1 MSNILKYQNP
11 SSPLLK
17 PWKALEKMKY
27 EAIPDSTF
35 TRDKTGIGSIEYF
48 SADNNNGITYL
59 NGYHKTHPKPGT
71 DVILYDPA
79 TNDQQDVRLD
89 ALHFMPKDPIYGAL
103 YDEYLLAA
111 RDGDVAYNADKLLQE
126 YIDSDK
132 LEQAFKTYDVKNISE
147 LRERLFLNEADGL
160 LRNMFIEGTPEYI
173 KSKRYYPDK
182 TQLEQWNVH
191 LMPYINN
198 IKTYLE
204 TGVKPEHVIEPA
216 VIIAYKKGGRIHIK
230 KKNRGKFTEYCGG
243 KVTEEC
249 IARGKRSKN
258 PLTRR
263 RANFASVVRK
273 WKHENGGIL
282 KAQNSAKLSNG
293 YVQYNGSDLSDIET
307 FNKNWLNYRN
317 SQLAN
322 QGWKDESI
330 KNKLNW
336 FQRNFGASDKTV
348 ANLVREQLFSN
359 LDNTKELSFSD
370 ALKDSQ
376 GRYLLTESMYA
387 DFPGERKLHEVEVGP
402 PKPIEDWKLD
412 YSFNGSV
419 GGTHYPDFNTIIYN
433 DLYQNTPIKIHE
445 RDHAMFGKY
454 NDKNIGL
461 RIVENIFKQDF
472 LDNVSDKWGY
482 YDDPEEIRARLMQ
495 MRYNNQLDPKHKYT
509 FEEIENMRNSPTFID
524 EHIFDR
530 YTNKY
535 IEYLLNDV
543 AQNNVN
549 KSKIDYRNPIN
560 FVKDGGILKAL
571 DYANYITK
579 KPAY

>member
-1 MSNILKYQNP
+1 MN
-11 SSPLLK
+11 
-17 PWKALEKMKY
+17 
-27 EAIPDSTF
+27 
-35 TRDKTGIGSIEYF
+35 
-48 SADNNNGITYL
+48 
-59 NGYHKTHPKPGT
+59 
-71 DVILYDPA
+71 
-79 TNDQQDVRLD
+79 
-89 ALHFMPKDPIYGAL
+89 
-103 YDEYLLAA
+103 
-111 RDGDVAYNADKLLQE
+111 
-126 YIDSDK
+126 
-132 LEQAFKTYDVKNISE
+132 
-147 LRERLFLNEADGL
+147 
-160 LRNMFIEGTPEYI
+160 
-173 KSKRYYPDK
+173 
-182 TQLEQWNVH
+182 
-191 LMPYINN
+191 
-198 IKTYLE
+198 
-204 TGVKPEHVIEPA
+204 
-216 VIIAYKKGGRIHIK
+216 
-230 KKNRGKFTEYCGG
+230 
-243 KVTEEC
+243 
-249 IARGKRSKN
+249 
-258 PLTRR
+258 
-263 RANFASVVRK
+263 
-273 WKHENGGIL
+273 
-282 KAQNSAKLSNG
+282 LS
-293 YVQYNGSDLSDIET
+293 
-307 FNKNWLNYRN
+307 
-317 SQLAN
+317 
-322 QGWKDESI
+322 

-482 YDDPEEIRARLMQ
+482 YDDPGEIRARLMQ
-495 MRYNNQLDPKHKYT
+495 MHYNNQLDPKHKYT
-509 FEEIENMRNSPTFID
+509 LEEIENMRNNPTFID

-543 AQNNVN
+543 AQNNMN
-549 KSKIDYRNPIN
+549 ENRLDYRSPIN
-560 FVKDGGILKAL
+560 FAKDGGILKAQEGTGNLLTPHPLSPVGIALNQAKAMAKGKKDQQHLPPGVKEVVGPDGQKVAIRTEQPLVPLEQNSAEWLPGTGDVAEVGYIANDVKNGNLGSAALAAGLFLIPGNMRKIL
-571 DYANYITK
+571 DTFGIDFGAIKSFFKLTDDIKLKPRKTK
-579 KPAY
+579 TTTS